1 MQISLSD
8 LTLRSLTEGEYWDQK
23 LPSFGVRVGK
33 RSTTF
38 LLKKGNRRVRLG
50 SFPALSLQ
58 DARKRAH
65 GLKADPETNSI
76 KITFKEALT
85 LFYEIHCKHYRPKVL
100 YETKR
105 YLAKYPFE
113 NQNLSKISTHHV
125 YQTIDAQSHAEAN
138 KLFTVSR
145 TFFRFCVRR
154 RLIPKSPLEGLQI
167 PNKETSRA
175 RVLSDQELKSIYQTV
190 TRESSA
196 FNSIVALLILTGQR
210 RGEIASIQS
219 SWVDLENKTL
229 TIPASATKNA
239 REHTIPISSTAQT
252 LLSFCKK
259 DGLFFQARGS
269 TNRPFCGWS
278 KSKVTLDKLCGVK
291 NWTLHDIRRTYRT
304 IHARIGTPPHIAERL
319 VNHVSSRSAM
329 QDVYDRHTYLPE
341 MRQAVENY
349 EKYLQSIGVG

>member
-1 MQISLSD
+1 MKFTASTTGRKSSTKPSAISQSILSRTRTSQKSQPITSIK
-8 LTLRSLTEGEYWDQK
+8 LSTLRATLRPTNFSRYRA
-23 LPSFGVRVGK
+23 PSFASACAAALFRK
-33 RSTTF
+33 ALWKAYKSPI
-38 LLKKGNRRVRLG
+38 RRL
-50 SFPALSLQ
+50 PALAYSPI
-58 DARKRAH
+58 R
-65 GLKADPETNSI
+65 SS
-76 KITFKEALT
+76 
-85 LFYEIHCKHYRPKVL
+85 KVF
-100 YETKR
+100 TK
-105 YLAKYPFE
+105 
-113 NQNLSKISTHHV
+113 
-125 YQTIDAQSHAEAN
+125 QSHA
-138 KLFTVSR
+138 
-145 TFFRFCVRR
+145 
-154 RLIPKSPLEGLQI
+154 
-167 PNKETSRA
+167 
-175 RVLSDQELKSIYQTV
+175 
-190 TRESSA
+190 ESSA
-196 FNSIVALLILTGQR
+196 FNSIVPLLILTGQR